1 MAVFRVIKNQNYTV
15 MCNYHLRDKNLS
27 LKAVGL
33 LSKMLSLSEE
43 WNYTNRGLAAI
54 CKEGVDAIGSA
65 LRELEQ
71 NGYLVRQQLR
81 SETGKILDTEYIIY
95 EMPQTVSQTG
105 SSGVIPEAPN
115 HTETDVEP
123 SSYGP
128 CVTENV
134 YPEPDTEM
142 ISDNHAAKRE
152 VRKGY
157 ISSDSSD
164 MAVPYTENPYTAD
177 NSDRTVPY
185 TENPYTAVSDT
196 TKPAQLN
203 KDILNTD
210 ISSTNPSF
218 HPAVE
223 RLDCE
228 TAASLIRNN
237 IEYPILAERY
247 KKSKLDMVV
256 DLVAELLCSPTEQVT
271 IGREVYPYDI
281 VKNRMLRLDS
291 ECICYAFDCLDEASA
306 NIRCIKPYL
315 QKILFNAP
323 VTMDSYIEAQVNS
336 DLRNYFGGGTAR

>member
-1 MAVFRVIKNQNYTV
+1 MAVFRVMKNQNYTV

-33 LSKMLSLSEE
+33 LSKMLSLSDE

-54 CKEGVDAIGSA
+54 CKEGVDAIGST

-71 NGYLVRQQLR
+71 YGYLVRQQLR
-81 SETGKILDTEYIIY
+81 SETGRILDTEYIIS
-95 EMPQTVSQTG
+95 EMPQGVSQMNNVIEETEKAEEIVSETGEQKTESVSEENGNVEIPVENAETTG
-105 SSGVIPEAPN
+105 S
-115 HTETDVEP
+115 
-123 SSYGP
+123 
-128 CVTENV
+128 
-134 YPEPDTEM
+134 
-142 ISDNHAAKRE
+142 
-152 VRKGY
+152 
-157 ISSDSSD
+157 D
-164 MAVPYTENPYTAD
+164 M
-177 NSDRTVPY
+177 TVPY

-196 TKPAQLN
+196 TNTAQLN

-210 ISSTNPSF
+210 ISNINPSF

-223 RLDCE
+223 RLDYE
-228 TAASLIRNN
+228 TAASLIREN
-237 IEYPILAERY
+237 IEYPILAQRY

-256 DLVAELLCSPTEQVT
+256 DLAVELLCSPTDHVT
-271 IGREVYPYDI
+271 IGKETYPYDI

-291 ECICYAFDCLDEASA
+291 ECVCYAFDCIDEASA

-336 DLRNYFGGGTAR
+336 ALRNYYGGGAVR